1 MKQTIYLLAAVLLAL
16 GLAGGLASWIAWR
29 QSPIAEYNR
38 LIREG
43 KKGLLGGNARGAQRS
58 LGRVLDSLKIAEERV
73 ALNFA
78 HAGFIVRQQ
87 TGRDDTMQRYSL
99 DTVRTVYNALG
110 ASPHATLAALAHN
123 QLGNTQVK
131 FAPPDPA
138 QLENTLHE
146 AINHYKNALRKD
158 PANDSIRYN
167 YELLQRVLVFPQEVL
182 ATVDRLVS
190 QRKYGLAYQ
199 FLALSRQR
207 DPRLDAYADMRQRL
221 KAINEIDRKP

>member
-1 MKQTIYLLAAVLLAL
+1 MKQTMYLLAAVLLAL
-16 GLAGGLASWIAWR
+16 GLAGGLASWMVWR
-29 QSPIAEYNR
+29 QSPIAEYNH

-43 KKGLLGGNARGAQRS
+43 KKGLLGGNAKGAQQS
-58 LGRVLDSLKIAEERV
+58 LGRVLDSLKISDERV

-78 HAGFIVRQQ
+78 HAGFIVRQEA
-87 TGRDDTMQRYSL
+87 GRDDTTQRYSL

-110 ASPHATLAALAHN
+110 ASPHATLAAVAQN
-123 QLGNTQVK
+123 QLGNTEVK

-138 QLENTLHE
+138 QLENTLQE

-167 YELLQRVLVFPQEVL
+167 YELLQRVLNFPNEVL

-190 QRKYGLAYQ
+190 QRQYGLAYQ

-207 DPRLDAYADMRQRL
+207 DPRLDTYADMEQRL
-221 KAINEIDRKP
+221 KAIYEIDKQP